1 MKTDDLIAMLGR
13 SVEPVPSGR
22 VERAVAAA
30 VMGGAAATLLAML
43 VLFGVR
49 IDFSHAG
56 ALIFLPLKVAFTTTT
71 VVIAAIFLIKLA
83 RPGGA
88 RRARLALAVLP
99 FGAVMVL
106 AAISLASAPTDHWN
120 RMIAGGGWLE
130 CLISIPIIAVLPFAV
145 IAWTVRRMAP
155 TDLTRAG
162 ALAGLIAGGISA
174 TGYALH
180 CTDDSLPFIA
190 LWYGGTIALCT
201 VAGAI
206 LGPRLLRW

>member
-13 SVEPVPSGR
+13 NVEPVPRGR

-30 VMGGAAATLLAML
+30 VLGGAAVALLAML

-49 IDFSHAG
+49 GDLGRVA
-56 ALIFLPLKVAFTTTT
+56 ALSYLPLKLAFTITT
-71 VVIAAIFLIKLA
+71 VAIAAIYLAKLA
-83 RPGGA
+83 QPGGE
-88 RRARLALAVLP
+88 RRVRLALAALP

-106 AAISLASAPTDHWN
+106 AAISLAFAPTDHWN
-120 RMIAGGGWLE
+120 RMIVGGGWLE
-130 CLISIPIIAVLPFAV
+130 CIISIPIIAILPFAIV
-145 IAWTVRRMAP
+145 AWTVRGMAP

-162 ALAGLIAGGISA
+162 ALAGLVAGGISA

-201 VAGAI
+201 VAGAL